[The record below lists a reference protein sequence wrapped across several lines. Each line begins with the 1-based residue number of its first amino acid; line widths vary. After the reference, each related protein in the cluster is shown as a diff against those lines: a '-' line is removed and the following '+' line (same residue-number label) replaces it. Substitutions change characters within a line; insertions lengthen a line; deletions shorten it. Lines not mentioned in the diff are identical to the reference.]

1 MRGLLIHAAVYRF
14 EPIQVCI
21 VIVLNKSMKA
31 LYIALGLVA
40 IYMIFQ
46 SFIAKSIVKTEK
58 QKYRTVLK
66 DDVLEIRYYP
76 PATMATIYSSAT
88 NYKSVASSGFGKLA
102 RFIFGG
108 NNENESIAMTA
119 PVRMNLS
126 EKGAEMSF
134 VMPTKYN
141 ESNLP
146 KPNDESIHIHQSA
159 PQYVAIISFGGYAN
173 DEKIKTYTDKI
184 LQILAQRKIKV
195 IGDFTFLGYNAPYQM
210 IARTNEIAIP
220 IEWKE

>member
-1 MRGLLIHAAVYRF
+1 MVHLASAVF
-14 EPIQVCI
+14 EPIQHLI
-21 VIVLNKSMKA
+21 VIVLNSNMKA
-31 LYIALGLVA
+31 LYIALGLGA
-40 IYMIFQ
+40 IYFIFQ
-46 SFIAKSIVKTEK
+46 SFVAGNAVKTEK

-66 DDVLEIRYYP
+66 DDALEIRYYP
-76 PATMATIYSSAT
+76 SATMATIYSSAT

-108 NNENESIAMTA
+108 NKENESIAMTA
-119 PVRMNLS
+119 PVRMNMS

-146 KPNDESIHIHQSA
+146 RPNDESIRIHESA
-159 PQYVAIISFGGYAN
+159 PQYVAVISFGGYAN
-173 DEKIKTYTDKI
+173 DEKITMYKYKI
-184 LQILAQRKIKV
+184 LQILSERKIKV
-195 IGDFTFLGYNAPYQM
+195 TGDYTFLGYNAPYQM

-220 IEWKE
+220 IAWNEQ